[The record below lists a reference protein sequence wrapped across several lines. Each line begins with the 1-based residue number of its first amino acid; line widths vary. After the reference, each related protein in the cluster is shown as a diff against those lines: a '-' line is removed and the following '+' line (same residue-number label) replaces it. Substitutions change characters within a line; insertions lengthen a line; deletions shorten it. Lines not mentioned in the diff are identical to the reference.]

1 MRRKYM
7 DTRKIVS
14 DILAKRVDVP
24 TLKEEDSLKDLG
36 LDSLDL
42 VEVMLEIEDTLHIE
56 FDSEEI
62 GNLSTLKSVLDLINS
77 KIK

>member
-1 MRRKYM
+1 M

-14 DILAKRVDVP
+14 DILAKRVDVSS
-24 TLKEEDSLKDLG
+24 LKEEDSLREIG

-42 VEVMLEIEDTLHIE
+42 VEVMLEIEDALGIE

-62 GNLSTLKSVLDLINS
+62 AGLSTLKSVLDLINS

>member
-14 DILAKRVDVP
+14 DILAKRVDVS

>member
-1 MRRKYM
+1 M
-7 DTRKIVS
+7 DTRKVVS
-14 DILAKRVDVP
+14 EILAKRIDVSK
-24 TLKEEDSLKDLG
+24 LKEEDSLKEIG

-42 VEVMLEIEDTLHIE
+42 VEVMLEIEDALGIE

-62 GNLSTLKSVLDLINS
+62 AGLSTLKSVLDLIDT

>member
-1 MRRKYM
+1 M

-14 DILAKRVDVP
+14 DILAKRVDVS